1 MPGENPAVFGDAL
14 RRLAAAATYLYA
26 EGARY
31 WYSTQPT
38 VTKLAEDRAEQYRR
52 NTDAV
57 VEEIG
62 KRLKVDLRAAGDF
75 RRIHIMPPSG
85 ADVQDDM
92 EARLVVLAV
101 DYPYSKDADN
111 KAEAAAK
118 AILQSRGNSPRL
130 FQNTLIFLAVDKI
143 RLQDLDEA
151 VRRYLAWRTICEDS
165 NALNLDPQQVRQA
178 ETQQGAADGAVLA
191 RMPEAYQWLLV
202 PVQDS
207 PQEPMKWE
215 ALRLSGPEGLAI
227 RASKKLR
234 AVSLF
239 ASSFAGTEL
248 RRRLDKIPLW
258 RGDHVS
264 VRQLAEDFARY
275 TYLDRLA
282 GPEVLAAA
290 VRDGLAS
297 LVWQKET
304 FAYADS
310 FDETN
315 GRYRGLR
322 CGQAMQLSYSDEG
335 LLVKPAVA
343 QRQQEE
349 DAKDFPPPVTGG
361 TPSPRPPEEVEGD
374 GKSDPESPKPAT
386 RPRRYFGKV
395 ELDATRVGRDAGRI
409 AEEVIAHLAGLV
421 GSTVTVTL
429 EIEAKVPDGAP
440 DNVVRTVTE
449 NSRTLGFSSQG
460 FERE

>member
-1 MPGENPAVFGDAL
+1 
-14 RRLAAAATYLYA
+14 
-26 EGARY
+26 
-31 WYSTQPT
+31 
-38 VTKLAEDRAEQYRR
+38 
-52 NTDAV
+52 
-57 VEEIG
+57 
-62 KRLKVDLRAAGDF
+62 
-75 RRIHIMPPSG
+75 
-85 ADVQDDM
+85 
-92 EARLVVLAV
+92 
-101 DYPYSKDADN
+101 
-111 KAEAAAK
+111 
-118 AILQSRGNSPRL
+118 
-130 FQNTLIFLAVDKI
+130 
-143 RLQDLDEA
+143 
-151 VRRYLAWRTICEDS
+151 
-165 NALNLDPQQVRQA
+165 
-178 ETQQGAADGAVLA
+178 VLA
-191 RMPEAYQWLLV
+191 RLPEAYQWLLV

-207 PQEPMKWE
+207 PQEQMKWE

-258 RGDHVS
+258 RGDHVT

-282 GPEVLAAA
+282 GPEVLASA

-310 FDETN
+310 FDEGN

-322 CGQAMQLSYSDEG
+322 CGQAVQLSYSDEG
-335 LLVKPAVA
+335 LLVKPGVA

-349 DAKDFPPPVTGG
+349 DAKDFPPPVNVG
-361 TPSPRPPEEVEGD
+361 TPGPRLPEDVERD
-374 GKSDPESPKPAT
+374 GKSGPESPKPAT

-429 EIEAKVPDGAP
+429 EIEATVPDGAP